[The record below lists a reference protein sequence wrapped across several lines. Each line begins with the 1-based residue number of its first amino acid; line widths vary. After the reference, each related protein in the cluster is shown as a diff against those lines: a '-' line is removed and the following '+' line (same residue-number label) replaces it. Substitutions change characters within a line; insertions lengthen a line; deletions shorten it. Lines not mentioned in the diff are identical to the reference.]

1 MSNSKKSDKF
11 LKLVGKHQE
20 QKKKEKFHG
29 TLSDYLKII
38 EKNSDA
44 TKLAHKRLYDAMAAH
59 GVTKM
64 KTSDERCNKIFNSEE
79 LEPTIIFKVSSSAWR
94 DLLQRL

>member
-1 MSNSKKSDKF
+1 MSKSKKSDKF

-38 EKNSDA
+38 EKNTDV
-44 TKLAHKRLYDAMAAH
+44 TKLAHKRLYDAI
-59 GVTKM
+59 
-64 KTSDERCNKIFNSEE
+64 SSWYYEDENI
-79 LEPTIIFKVSSSAWR
+79 
-94 DLLQRL
+94 

>member
-38 EKNSDA
+38 EK
-44 TKLAHKRLYDAMAAH
+44 K
-59 GVTKM
+59 
-64 KTSDERCNKIFNSEE
+64 F
-79 LEPTIIFKVSSSAWR
+79 
-94 DLLQRL
+94 